1 MIDER
6 VKRLRISIV
15 GCGHICI
22 DNGYPTSYVVHWFG
36 KDSVCCLCKKDG
48 PWPDCISHNNV
59 NGTNQAKADYAKT

>member
-22 DNGYPTSYVVHWFG
+22 DAVLYYSPVCLFG
-36 KDSVCCLCKKDG
+36 LGSVCCLCRLDG
-48 PWPDCISHNNV
+48 PWKGCISHNIY
-59 NGTNQAKADYAKT
+59 GTNKAKV